1 VILVISDMH
10 FGVEPTSDARETT
23 VGMQRLLS
31 FIEEKKPEKIILLGD
46 VFDFYRCDVVDAIES
61 GRSKFFSRLDEIIK
75 QFPCSIVYVVGNHD
89 HFFRQK
95 EYMDRTMQRIEG
107 WRSSGEIDENLVSQ
121 RKVPSARD
129 VMRILL
135 PHAQQIVAEYPFH
148 LETISGKT
156 FFFEHGDYT
165 DYLFFYGGGWE
176 RYLSP
181 FLKREEAK
189 SDLPHA
195 MEYLESLASIRNTA
209 SYYQKIEEHLHTT
222 LESIQRNMTVSEAR
236 KAGARAVLALS
247 FLVFFIATPLFL
259 WAFGIEDVFLFG
271 YFVLLGFLFFSYF
284 LFKERL
290 LQKTVGLFLK
300 IFLDAFGPSRGERV
314 EELVSGRLSSKMF
327 ELGGRRNY
335 LELLSL
341 RAGCPIEFYVFGH
354 THMAGVTRYGDIK
367 VINTGCWSLPNSAE
381 ANRLAEGFRKGEG
394 NEGIGEFLYSMAEK
408 MDDWR
413 KGETLLSIDE
423 RVVSLLSLHDDE
435 QKFSQSLKA

>member
-1 VILVISDMH
+1 MILVISDIH

-23 VGMQRLLS
+23 VGMPHLLS
-31 FIEEKKPEKIILLGD
+31 FIEEEKPEKIIFLGD

-61 GRSKFFSRLDEIIK
+61 GRNKFFTSLDSIIA
-75 QFPCSIVYVVGNHD
+75 QFPCSIVYIMGNHD

-95 EYMDRTMQRIEG
+95 EYMDRTVQRIQRG
-107 WRSSGEIDENLVSQ
+107 RSAGEIDESLVS
-121 RKVPSARD
+121 RRLVPPAED

-135 PHAQQIVAEYPFH
+135 PHARQIVTEYPFH

-195 MEYLESLASIRNTA
+195 MEYLESLASIRNMA

-222 LESIQRNMTVSEAR
+222 LESILRNITVSETR
-236 KAGARAVLALS
+236 RTGARAVLAFS
-247 FLVFFIATPLFL
+247 FLLFFIATPLFL

-271 YFVLLGFLFFSYF
+271 YFIFLGFILLSYL

-290 LQKTVGLFLK
+290 LQKTVGFFLR
-300 IFLDAFGPSRGERV
+300 IFLDAFGPSRGEKV

-327 ELGGRRNY
+327 GSAERKSY
-335 LELLSL
+335 LDLLEA
-341 RAGCPIEFYVFGH
+341 RAGCKVDYYVFGH
-354 THMAGVTRYGDIK
+354 THAAGGTRYHDMT
-367 VINTGCWSLPNSAE
+367 VLNTGCWCVNNTLE
-381 ANRLAEGFRKGEG
+381 ANRFLDNPGKAENGKDRELR
-394 NEGIGEFLYSMAEK
+394 LYSMAENVG
-408 MDDWR
+408 DTQQVR
-413 KGETLLSIDE
+413 TLLIIGEDE
-423 RVVSLLSLHDDE
+423 VSLISLP
-435 QKFSQSLKA
+435 QRSLIFSQSF

>member
-23 VGMQRLLS
+23 VGMPQLLS

-61 GRSKFFSRLDEIIK
+61 GRSKFFSRLDEIIN
-75 QFPCSIVYVVGNHD
+75 QFPCSIVYIVGNHD
-89 HFFRQK
+89 HYFRQK

-107 WRSSGEIDENLVSQ
+107 GRSAGEIDENLISQ
-121 RKVPSARD
+121 KNVPSARD

-135 PHAQQIVAEYPFH
+135 PHAYQIVAEYPFH
-148 LETISGKT
+148 LETISEKT

-222 LESIQRNMTVSEAR
+222 LESIQRNITVSDAR
-236 KAGARAVLALS
+236 KIVARAVLALS
-247 FLVFFIATPLFL
+247 FLVFFVATPLFL

-271 YFVLLGFLFFSYF
+271 YIIFLGFLFFSYF

-290 LQKTVGLFLK
+290 LQKTVGLFLRV
-300 IFLDAFGPSRGERV
+300 FLDAYGPSRGERV
-314 EELVSGRLSSKMF
+314 EELVSGRLSSKIF
-327 ELGGRRNY
+327 GSAERKSY
-335 LELLSL
+335 LELLEA
-341 RAGCPIEFYVFGH
+341 RAGCKVDYYVFGH
-354 THMAGVTRYGDIK
+354 THAAGDTHYYDMAVL
-367 VINTGCWSLPNSAE
+367 NTGCWCVNNSPK
-381 ANRLAEGFRKGEG
+381 ANRLVDSIRKVKNRADGEQ
-394 NEGIGEFLYSMAEK
+394 ELYTMAEEVADK
-408 MDDWR
+408 EQVR
-413 KGETLLSIDE
+413 TLLIIEKDE
-423 RVVSLLSLHDDE
+423 VSLISLPKRNRIFTQH
-435 QKFSQSLKA
+435 F

>member
-10 FGVEPTSDARETT
+10 FGVEPSSDARETT

-61 GRSKFFSRLDEIIK
+61 GRSKFFSRLDEIIN
-75 QFPCSIVYVVGNHD
+75 QFPCSIVYIVGNHD

-95 EYMDRTMQRIEG
+95 EYIDGTMQRIEG
-107 WRSSGEIDENLVSQ
+107 GRNAGEIDENLVSQ
-121 RKVPSARD
+121 RLVPSARD

-135 PHAQQIVAEYPFH
+135 PHAHKIVAEYPFH

-195 MEYLESLASIRNTA
+195 LEYLESLASIRNTA

-222 LESIQRNMTVSEAR
+222 LESIQRNITVNETR
-236 KAGARAVLALS
+236 RTGARVVLA
-247 FLVFFIATPLFL
+247 FLFLLFFIATPLFL
-259 WAFGIEDVFLFG
+259 WAFGIEDIFLFG
-271 YFVLLGFLFFSYF
+271 YFVLLGSLFFSYF

-290 LQKTVGLFLK
+290 LQKTVGLFLR

-327 ELGGRRNY
+327 GSAERKSY
-335 LELLSL
+335 LDLLEV
-341 RAGCPIEFYVFGH
+341 RAGCKVDYFVFGH
-354 THMAGVTRYGDIK
+354 THAAGGTHYHDMV
-367 VINTGCWSLPNSAE
+367 VLNTGCWCVNNSLK
-381 ANRLAEGFRKGEG
+381 ANRLVDNIGKVKNREGREQR
-394 NEGIGEFLYSMAEK
+394 LYSMAERVGDK
-408 MDDWR
+408 EQVR
-413 KGETLLSIDE
+413 TLLIIEKDE
-423 RVVSLLSLHDDE
+423 VSLISLP
-435 QKFSQSLKA
+435 QRNRIFSQPF